1 MEFHCTKVDGILL
14 GADEES
20 AEKLAD
26 LGLDT
31 LVKCSCNKNRN
42 YENHKRFFAFVKTAF
57 DMQTHFES
65 FDIFRK
71 WLIMGAGYYDTAVTP
86 KGVTIF
92 LPKSIAFE
100 KLDEEEFKQ
109 LFKKAIDYYLS
120 QLTSAR
126 TVSNEEFMRILDFE

>member
-1 MEFHCTKVDGILL
+1 MEFYCTKIDGVLV

-20 AEKLAD
+20 SGKLAD

-31 LVKCSCNKNRN
+31 LVKCSTSKHRN
-42 YENHKRFFAFVKTAF
+42 YQNHKRFFAFVKTAY
-57 DMQTHFES
+57 DMQTFFDD

-71 WLIMGAGYYDTAVTP
+71 WLIMGAGYFKSSVTP

-92 LPKSIAFE
+92 IPESIAFE

-109 LFKKAIDYYLS
+109 LFKKALNYYLKE
-120 QLTSAR
+120 LCNHR
-126 TVSNEEFMRILDFE
+126 VVKDEEFMRILDFE